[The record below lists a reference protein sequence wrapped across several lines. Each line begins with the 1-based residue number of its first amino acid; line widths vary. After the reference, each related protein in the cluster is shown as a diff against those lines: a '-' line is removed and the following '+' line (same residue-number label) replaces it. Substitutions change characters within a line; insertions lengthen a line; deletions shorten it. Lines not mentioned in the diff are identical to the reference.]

1 MPLQLVGFLS
11 TLVFVI
17 NCTFEVFAAHGL
29 HAEEYGLIAL
39 LLVAFCLWAIAEV
52 VWLQRKSLPIP
63 LTELQVA
70 LWAQLAFVL
79 LRHGTG
85 LFHTASLPDLH
96 NRGTGHAFGVN
107 TSLVL
112 LDLLIF
118 LAISKLIIHVF
129 SYAEYLRACQ
139 LLVQMEALESTR
151 QDLRAAKD
159 AAEQANLALLAANA
173 QLLGQAST
181 DSLTGLSNRRHF
193 EAALANQFDRSLSLK
208 QPLSLL
214 LVDLDHFK
222 SINDGFGHQ
231 SGDQVLVEI
240 THLFK
245 SNLRKSD
252 LVARWG
258 GDEFI
263 VMLPQTGGREALRL
277 AGTIR
282 DAIAVHPFPNG
293 PAVSVSIGVA
303 ELRPGE
309 SMDQWFA
316 RVDRAL
322 YASKQAGRNEVQL
335 SQFS

>member
-1 MPLQLVGFLS
+1 
-11 TLVFVI
+11 
-17 NCTFEVFAAHGL
+17 
-29 HAEEYGLIAL
+29 
-39 LLVAFCLWAIAEV
+39 
-52 VWLQRKSLPIP
+52 
-63 LTELQVA
+63 
-70 LWAQLAFVL
+70 
-79 LRHGTG
+79 
-85 LFHTASLPDLH
+85 
-96 NRGTGHAFGVN
+96 
-107 TSLVL
+107 
-112 LDLLIF
+112 
-118 LAISKLIIHVF
+118 
-129 SYAEYLRACQ
+129 
-139 LLVQMEALESTR
+139 
-151 QDLRAAKD
+151 
-159 AAEQANLALLAANA
+159 
-173 QLLGQAST
+173 
-181 DSLTGLSNRRHF
+181 
-193 EAALANQFDRSLSLK
+193 
-208 QPLSLL
+208 
-214 LVDLDHFK
+214 
-222 SINDGFGHQ
+222 
-231 SGDQVLVEI
+231 VLVEI

-293 PAVSVSIGVA
+293 PAVSASIGVA